1 MREKS
6 MTLILILKDLGFLAA
21 AYLIG
26 AIPFCYI
33 ISKIVSGKKLTEI
46 GDKNP
51 GGWNLAF
58 NVSKIWGVLGIIL
71 DVAKGWV
78 VYFLIIY
85 FLSLKNFT
93 FLNASHNQLLA
104 MLAGVSAVAGHN
116 YAPYL
121 KFKGGKGIATFFG
134 FLLAVHPLTVPVA
147 AAGILAG
154 LFWAKNMIWAIAMG
168 IIFSGVFLYLFKE
181 SAIYLIMLFL
191 LASIMIPKQINRSLK
206 FSLNFKFRKE
216 KTIGD
221 LFTPKIR

>member
-1 MREKS
+1 
-6 MTLILILKDLGFLAA
+6 MTIILILKDLGFLTA

-26 AIPFCYI
+26 AIPFCQI
-33 ISKIVSGKKLTEI
+33 ISKVVAGENLTEI

-58 NVSKIWGVLGIIL
+58 NVSKIWGILGIIL

-78 VYFLIIY
+78 VYFFILNFLI
-85 FLSLKNFT
+85 LQDFT

-104 MLAGVSAVAGHN
+104 MLAGISAVAGHN
-116 YAPYL
+116 YSPFL

-134 FLLAVHPLTVPVA
+134 FLLAVHPLTVPIA

-154 LFWAKNMIWAIAMG
+154 LFWAKNMIWAVTLG
-168 IIFSGVFLYLFKE
+168 IIFSGVFLYFFRD
-181 SAIYLIMLFL
+181 SAIYLIMIL
-191 LASIMIPKQINRSLK
+191 LLVLVMVPKQINKSLK

-216 KTIGD
+216 KTLAD

>member
-1 MREKS
+1 MV
-6 MTLILILKDLGFLAA
+6 LILTLKDLVFLIC

-46 GDKNP
+46 GDNNP

-58 NVSKIWGVLGIIL
+58 NVSKIWGILGIIL
-71 DVAKGWV
+71 DVAKGWA
-78 VYFLIIY
+78 VYFLILN
-85 FLSLKNFT
+85 FLSLKDYT
-93 FLNASHNQLLA
+93 FLNASHNQTLA
-104 MLAGVSAVAGHN
+104 MLAGVAAVAGHN
-116 YAPYL
+116 YSPYL
-121 KFKGGKGIATFFG
+121 KFKGGKGIATFLG
-134 FLLAVHPLTVPVA
+134 FLLAVHHLTIPIA
-147 AAGILAG
+147 AAAILAG

-181 SAIYLIMLFL
+181 SAIYLIMILFL
-191 LASIMIPKQINRSLK
+191 VLIMLPKQINRSLK

-216 KTIGD
+216 KTVAD

>member
-1 MREKS
+1 MAI
-6 MTLILILKDLGFLAA
+6 ILILKDLEFLAA

-33 ISKIVSGKKLTEI
+33 ISKIISGKNLTEI

-71 DVAKGWV
+71 DVAKGWA
-78 VYFLIIY
+78 VYFLILN
-85 FLSLKNFT
+85 FLSLKDFT

-104 MLAGVSAVAGHN
+104 MLAGVAAVAGHN

-121 KFKGGKGIATFFG
+121 KFKGGKGIATFLG
-134 FLLAVHPLTVPVA
+134 FLLAVHPLTIPIA
-147 AAGILAG
+147 AAAILAG
-154 LFWAKNMIWAIAMG
+154 LFWAKNMIWAITFG
-168 IIFSGVFLYLFKE
+168 IICSGVFLYFFKE
-181 SAIYLIMLFL
+181 SAIYLIMIL
-191 LASIMIPKQINRSLK
+191 LLVLVMIPKQINRSLR
-206 FSLNFKFRKE
+206 FSINFKFRKE
-216 KTIGD
+216 KTVAD